1 MDVLVTCKYED
12 QRTNGPVNAH
22 LISGPRDSKSTKQT
36 KPGNKYEK
44 DLINN
49 SGEKCFPIISLWGF
63 FSGTQGQLTHRSR
76 WSDLAKFR
84 TTPSSHAY
92 HYHLQV

>member
-1 MDVLVTCKYED
+1 MPVFFLPLAKTMGISNDLFGICAVTKWCLLCHGVESKKKEN

-22 LISGPRDSKSTKQT
+22 LISGPSKSTKQT

-49 SGEKCFPIISLWGF
+49 TGS
-63 FSGTQGQLTHRSR
+63 
-76 WSDLAKFR
+76 
-84 TTPSSHAY
+84 
-92 HYHLQV
+92 